1 VIVITAAAVFI
12 PSATDVAISVT
23 LAGLGT
29 DAGAV

>member
-1 VIVITAAAVFI
+1 VTVAVLVFVG
-12 PSATDVAISVT
+12 SATDFAATKT